1 MKILDLTFKRKV
13 NCSASVCL
21 WNHWDHDHINYTH
34 EGIYDNSQI
43 YYEDDRSVLFFHSI
57 KVPFLPFIKV
67 NTIDLTVLKDKN
79 TVCTYGF
86 QFGIPSLTTAKYI
99 DIGKDKCSVEVNY
112 KFKFS
117 GIKIFLYPVIRYLV
131 PKWNH
136 QTWEEDLPLKMRR
149 QKVKRLGFK
158 DFKGLPEKTRD
169 RKFQG
174 NIEFKLPITR
184 LKKND
189 NKLTKHP
196 FYNLGKKGNY
206 I

>member
-1 MKILDLTFKRKV
+1 M
-13 NCSASVCL
+13 
-21 WNHWDHDHINYTH
+21 
-34 EGIYDNSQI
+34 
-43 YYEDDRSVLFFHSI
+43 
-57 KVPFLPFIKV
+57 
-67 NTIDLTVLKDKN
+67 
-79 TVCTYGF
+79 
-86 QFGIPSLTTAKYI
+86 
-99 DIGKDKCSVEVNY
+99 
-112 KFKFS
+112 
-117 GIKIFLYPVIRYLV
+117 V

-158 DFKGLPEKTRD
+158 DFKGLPEKTKD

-174 NIEFKLPITR
+174 EIEFKLPITR

-189 NKLTKHP
+189 NKLTKPP